1 MFAWW
6 ITQDHHTLLQNEIKP
21 GDYDRDF
28 KKKKKKPVS
37 FWERI
42 KKQSEMQ
49 DSKIL
54 HVFNVAIDIRLN
66 NFVANHE
73 QKQSRNI
80 IRIKTKQQISQGWY
94 IQHVGLQRWDNQ
106 IYCPVFFVN
115 YKKKICL
122 T

>member
-28 KKKKKKPVS
+28 KKKKKKKPVS

-54 HVFNVAIDIRLN
+54 HVFNLAIDIRLN

-80 IRIKTKQQISQGWY
+80 IRIKTKQQISQE
-94 IQHVGLQRWDNQ
+94 
-106 IYCPVFFVN
+106 
-115 YKKKICL
+115 
-122 T
+122 

>member
-1 MFAWW
+1 
-6 ITQDHHTLLQNEIKP
+6 
-21 GDYDRDF
+21 
-28 KKKKKKPVS
+28 
-37 FWERI
+37 
-42 KKQSEMQ
+42 MQ

-94 IQHVGLQRWDNQ
+94 IQHVGLQR
-106 IYCPVFFVN
+106 
-115 YKKKICL
+115 
-122 T
+122 

>member
-1 MFAWW
+1 M
-6 ITQDHHTLLQNEIKP
+6 TGTL
-21 GDYDRDF
+21 
-28 KKKKKKPVS
+28 KKRKKKKPVS

-54 HVFNVAIDIRLN
+54 HVFNLAIDIRLN

-80 IRIKTKQQISQGWY
+80 IRIKTKQQISQE
-94 IQHVGLQRWDNQ
+94 
-106 IYCPVFFVN
+106 
-115 YKKKICL
+115 
-122 T
+122 